1 MAPPATLSVVIP
13 TLDAAAT
20 LPRTLAALAEGRRAG
35 LVAEVIVADGGSR
48 DDTPALARAAGA
60 TVVEAPRGRGLQ
72 LAAGA
77 ERARGAWLLF
87 LHADTAPEAGG
98 GAACGYFMG
107 SLPPPVWGGGEGG
120 GSLPGAAV

>member
-20 LPRTLAALAEGRRAG
+20 LPRTLAALDEGRRAG

-60 TVVEAPRGRGLQ
+60 TVARAPRGRGLQ

-77 ERARGAWLLF
+77 ERASGEWLLF
-87 LHADTAPEAGG
+87 LHADTAPEPGWAE
-98 GAACGYFMG
+98 ACRDFIFP
-107 SLPPPVWGGGEGG
+107 LP
-120 GSLPGAAV
+120 LA